1 MEDSRWYTAS
11 FGTIYQILTTIYFTT
26 FTKMK
31 LTNNQKEWIEMF
43 VYIFIGYLIA
53 VGANKGLSYALDT
66 DYPVVAVVSGSM
78 EHGNPEST
86 YYPFMQEKGYS
97 QDDLKKF
104 SFADGMRKGDIAVI
118 RNIPFEKL
126 KVGDVIVYV
135 VPGKE
140 PIIHRVVEINS
151 EGLIT
156 KGDNNGAI
164 DQASGGIAPV
174 IKAEN
179 VKGKA
184 IARAPM
190 LGYVKLTYMKLTG
203 RI

>member
-1 MEDSRWYTAS
+1 
-11 FGTIYQILTTIYFTT
+11 
-26 FTKMK
+26 MK
-31 LTNNQKEWIEMF
+31 LTKNQKEWLEMF
-43 VYIFIGYLIA
+43 LYIFIGYLIA
-53 VGANKGLSYALDT
+53 VGANKGLSYGLNT
-66 DYPVVAVVSGSM
+66 EFPVVAVVSSSM
-78 EHGNPEST
+78 EHDNPEAT
-86 YYPFMQEKGYS
+86 YYPFMQTKGYP
-97 QDDLKKF
+97 QADLQKF
-104 SFADGMRKGDIAVI
+104 SFASGMRKGDIAVI
-118 RNIPFEKL
+118 KGVPFEKL

-140 PIIHRVVEINS
+140 PIIHRVVEVNS

-174 IKAEN
+174 IKPEN

-190 LGYVKLTYMKLTG
+190 LGYVKLTYMKITG